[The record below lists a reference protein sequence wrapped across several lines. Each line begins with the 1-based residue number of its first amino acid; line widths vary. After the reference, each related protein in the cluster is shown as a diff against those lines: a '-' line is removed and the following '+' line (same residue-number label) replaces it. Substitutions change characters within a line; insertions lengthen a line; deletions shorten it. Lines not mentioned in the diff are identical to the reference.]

1 MTTRPDTT
9 LCLHDVQEEQARSSP
24 AVWAV
29 VEDDL
34 RFDHRTAQQRVL
46 QLASVL
52 RARGVG
58 PGDRVAWLGLN
69 SFRVVEL
76 MVAAGRLGAMVCP
89 LNWRQSTD
97 ELEFVLADLAP
108 TVVVHFPDGE
118 ADAPDPRL
126 RAAAGQATWYV
137 VDGSAEGYES
147 VLAAAEPDLAPAQRD
162 PSAPVLVMYTAA
174 HDGRPNGAMMTHQGL
189 IAAGVIHAVMHG
201 AFDGGQPVF
210 LAALPLYHI
219 ATFMGCLSTLLLG
232 GTAVYLPRASP
243 EGISSLLASERCTW
257 AYLTG
262 PIIGQVA
269 EAAEAAGSSLP
280 DFRTPEAY
288 VTADSR
294 WASLGTPSPA
304 PWSRYPGA
312 FGQTELTGIVT
323 YTALAVGAEGAAG
336 RPSPWSLVRVVDA
349 DDEDVPQGE
358 PGEIVVRGVTAG
370 AGYWNRDE
378 VNARRSRGGWWHTGD
393 LGRRESDGSLS
404 FVGPKTRMI
413 KSGKENIYPVEVERC
428 LREHPAIADVAVLG
442 VPDPVWE
449 QSVKA
454 VVVLAAGATLS
465 EDEVVA
471 HCRERIASYKK
482 PRHVVFA
489 ADLPRKDG
497 RVDRDELDRLHDG
510 GGYPGV
516 GA

>member
-1 MTTRPDTT
+1 MATRPDTT
-9 LCLHDVQEEQARSSP
+9 LCLHDIQEEQARSSP
-24 AVWAV
+24 GVCAV
-29 VEDDL
+29 VEDGV
-34 RFDHRTAQQRVL
+34 RFDHRTAHQRVL
-46 QLASVL
+46 RLTTVL
-52 RARGVG
+52 RAAGVG
-58 PGDRVAWLGLN
+58 PGDRIAWLGPN

-76 MVAAGRLGAMVCP
+76 MVAAGRLRAMVCP
-89 LNWRQSTD
+89 LNWRQSTE

-108 TVVVHFPDGE
+108 TVVVHFPEGGSGE
-118 ADAPDPRL
+118 PGPRL
-126 RAAAGQATWYV
+126 RTAAAAATWYA

-147 VLAAAEPDLAPAQRD
+147 VVAAAGPDLGPAQRD
-162 PSAPVLVMYTAA
+162 PSAPVLIMYTAA
-174 HDGRPNGAMMTHQGL
+174 HEGRPNGALMTHQGL
-189 IAAGVIHAVMHG
+189 IAAGVVHAVMHG
-201 AFDGGQPVF
+201 AFDGGRPVF

-232 GTAVYLPRASP
+232 GTVVYLPRASA
-243 EGISSLLASERCTW
+243 EDIGRLLASEQCTW

-262 PIIGQVA
+262 PIVGQVA
-269 EAAEAAGSSLP
+269 EAVEMAGSSLP
-280 DFRTPEAY
+280 SFRTPAAY
-288 VTADSR
+288 VAADPR
-294 WASLGTPSPA
+294 WASLGTPSQA
-304 PWSRYPGA
+304 PWSLHPGA

-336 RPSPWSLVRVVDA
+336 RPSPWSLVRVVDT

-358 PGEIVVRGVTAG
+358 PGEIIVRGVTAG

-378 VNARRSRGGWWHTGD
+378 VNTRRSRGGWWHTGD

-404 FVGPKTRMI
+404 FIGPKTRMV
-413 KSGKENIYPVEVERC
+413 KSGKENIYPAEVERC

-454 VVVLAAGATLS
+454 VVVLAAGATLT

-497 RVDRDELDRLHDG
+497 RVDRDELDHLYGG